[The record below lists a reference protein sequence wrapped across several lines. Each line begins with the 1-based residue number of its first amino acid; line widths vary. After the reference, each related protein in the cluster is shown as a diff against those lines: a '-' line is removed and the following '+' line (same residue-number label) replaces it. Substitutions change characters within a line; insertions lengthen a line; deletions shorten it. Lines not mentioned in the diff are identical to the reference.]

1 MYIHICNIYIQ
12 NLIYSCTMEI
22 SASENCINKN
32 DENQNMFYYCLKVCT
47 KVPANLNM
55 IAYKDF
61 YLLMHDFDIHTKH
74 DLQFDLIRHLIWHW
88 ASLTYVI
95 VCLYS
100 IYYIHVLHLHCGN
113 ISKKNIRWIL
123 ISPAKK
129 AIILAETIKL
139 RAKGGVLKI

>member
-1 MYIHICNIYIQ
+1 
-12 NLIYSCTMEI
+12 MEI

-32 DENQNMFYYCLKVCT
+32 DETQNMFYYCLKVCT

-100 IYYIHVLHLHCGN
+100 ICICLPLIKGKRRK
-113 ISKKNIRWIL
+113 ISCTEKFFAFKK
-123 ISPAKK
+123 
-129 AIILAETIKL
+129 TF
-139 RAKGGVLKI
+139 

>member
-1 MYIHICNIYIQ
+1 
-12 NLIYSCTMEI
+12 MEI

-32 DENQNMFYYCLKVCT
+32 DETQNMFYYCLKVCT

-100 IYYIHVLHLHCGN
+100 IVYYIHVLHLHCGN
-113 ISKKNIRWIL
+113 ISKKIL
-123 ISPAKK
+123 G
-129 AIILAETIKL
+129 EF
-139 RAKGGVLKI
+139 